1 MTLDP
6 GRPYRIVFTGVGFHF
21 KVQVYDL
28 LDLTKPLLQMEADDV
43 DVTYTNGV
51 CGLMPYS
58 RNDEAGVTDV
68 TVDNYQIGGSDPNP
82 ATAPALAHP
91 VAGTPTI
98 ETRIPAERFRNCYDP
113 SGGISFAASTYTS
126 DVIDASATK
135 LRLNGV
141 DVSSQ
146 LVLSTNGPNISGSLP
161 GSALNSYTVYSAQIE
176 VQDVTGHKKST
187 NTFWFDTFSDACLS
201 SADVKIIEAEEYNYS
216 NGVFQLDP
224 IAVSGPDLDGIPV
237 AGDGVGYFDLHGV
250 EGVDFHDSQTA
261 PEPLWAGEF
270 RQFDPAGLSQGMY
283 PEIEDSNDPFAE
295 TRYSDKVRNKYVT
308 NNMLE
313 FVVHRTEPGEWL
325 NYTRDFDGGSYN
337 AYLRVAS
344 LGPSE
349 VLLDQ
354 VASDP
359 TLPGQTTA
367 NLGKVSIPNQFA
379 RYNYRYIPLVDNSGS
394 PVVLNLSGTM
404 TLRLTMAGTPGQDN
418 DKLAIELHP
427 FCSCS
432 GHHPPFV
439 VGDGG
444 RLLHRRSRRDRGRR
458 QPDDYR
464 SCVRLR
470 TVLQAEFG
478 NGAHDQQLL
487 RFGRNRYDEVL
498 RLRRRTKRPSGCF
511 TDLAGA
517 SNGTGL
523 CVPVG
528 SGKFA
533 NDRSAGSIRRI
544 PALTRQER

>member
-1 MTLDP
+1 M
-6 GRPYRIVFTGVGFHF
+6 
-21 KVQVYDL
+21 
-28 LDLTKPLLQMEADDV
+28 
-43 DVTYTNGV
+43 
-51 CGLMPYS
+51 
-58 RNDEAGVTDV
+58 
-68 TVDNYQIGGSDPNP
+68 
-82 ATAPALAHP
+82 
-91 VAGTPTI
+91 
-98 ETRIPAERFRNCYDP
+98 
-113 SGGISFAASTYTS
+113 
-126 DVIDASATK
+126 
-135 LRLNGV
+135 
-141 DVSSQ
+141 
-146 LVLSTNGPNISGSLP
+146 
-161 GSALNSYTVYSAQIE
+161 
-176 VQDVTGHKKST
+176 QDVTGHKKST

-295 TRYSDKVRNKYVT
+295 TRYSDNVRNKYVT

-313 FVVHRTEPGEWL
+313 FVVHCTEPGEWL

-418 DKLAIELHP
+418 DKLAINYIL
-427 FCSCS
+427 
-432 GHHPPFV
+432 FV
-439 VGDGG
+439 PAPVTIHLLSSATVG
-444 RLLHRRSRRDRGRR
+444 
-458 QPDDYR
+458 
-464 SCVRLR
+464 
-470 TVLQAEFG
+470 
-478 NGAHDQQLL
+478 
-487 RFGRNRYDEVL
+487 
-498 RLRRRTKRPSGCF
+498 
-511 TDLAGA
+511 
-517 SNGTGL
+517 
-523 CVPVG
+523 G
-528 SGKFA
+528 SYTEDPA
-533 NDRSAGSIRRI
+533 AIVDAGSRTITVPASGSARFYRLSSGT
-544 PALTRQER
+544 ALTISNFSVSGGIVTMKY